1 MEKPIIPP
9 VDKALLREEF
19 ARATE
24 WPEAS
29 HGAIKLYCIDVGF
42 PAILREIS
50 RLREIA
56 FRSGGGAP
64 ENWASRRISSPRSN
78 CCGEAAKWGIPTA
91 IRR

>member
-24 WPEAS
+24 LPEAS

-56 FRSGGGAP
+56 FRSGGGQSHP
-64 ENWASRRISSPRSN
+64 PTYRNRTKIDRNERRN
-78 CCGEAAKWGIPTA
+78 AQGIQGKS
-91 IRR
+91 